1 MNKTSTNGL
10 DVTAPAAPVASARPA
25 KKALGFTTMIA
36 ICIGV
41 VVVQGAMMS
50 ALQGLGFGGLGF
62 IAAFAVAFILAQ
74 CYVQSFAEL
83 SLMFPQAGTLATYT
97 QKAIGHFPAIVA
109 VFAGYVIVAM
119 FGLSAELLLVDAI
132 LDKLFPGVFPAT
144 LVPLSILVV
153 LTVLNILG
161 TDVFAKLQNVFTF
174 AMVAALLLVGLSA
187 VGGLAEAPAAGFV
200 PDVNWGWDGILDGSF
215 IGLVALAMW
224 LLVGAEFICPLIGE
238 VRQPERNI
246 PRSMTLSLTITF
258 TLFVIFCVGASRYLS
273 VETLTTSPLP
283 YLDYVFAVFGKGAV
297 IIATV
302 MALTATCS
310 TVNTVLAA
318 VPRMLCGMAENG
330 QAFPQMQVLHK
341 RFGTPW
347 MAIVFVAIIIALP
360 FLLMGPDSI
369 ITLLIAA
376 STSWLL
382 AYIIAH
388 VNVMVLRRRQP
399 DLPRPY
405 KSAFYPL
412 PQIVGILGMG
422 YIALNNS
429 PSPEMT
435 QTVYLLTGAVLGLV
449 GLIALAWVKL
459 VMKRKLFE
467 PDI

>member
-1 MNKTSTNGL
+1 MNKSSPNSAGL
-10 DVTAPAAPVASARPA
+10 VMPAATDAGRPA
-25 KKALGFTTMIA
+25 TKGIGFATMIA

-50 ALQGLGFGGLGF
+50 ALQGMGFGGLGF
-62 IAAFAVAFILAQ
+62 LAAFAVAFVLAQ

-83 SLMFPQAGTLATYT
+83 ALMFPQAGTLATYT
-97 QKAIGHFPAIVA
+97 QKALGHFPAIVA

-144 LVPLSILVV
+144 LVPLGILVV
-153 LTVLNILG
+153 LTLLNILG
-161 TDVFAKLQNVFTF
+161 TDVFARVQNLFTF
-174 AMVAALLLVGLSA
+174 AMVAALLLVGVSA
-187 VGGLAEAPAAGFV
+187 VGGLAEPPAAGFV
-200 PDVNWGWDGILDGSF
+200 ADVDWGWSGVLDGSF
-215 IGLVALAMW
+215 FSLVTLAMW

-238 VRQPERNI
+238 VRRPERNI
-246 PRSMTLSLTITF
+246 PRSMMLSLTITF
-258 TLFVIFCVGASRYLS
+258 SLFVVFCIGASRYLS

-330 QAFPQMQVLHK
+330 QAFPQMKVLHK

-347 MAIVFVAIIIALP
+347 MAIVFVAVIIALP

-388 VNVMVLRRRQP
+388 LNVIVLRRRHP
-399 DLPRPY
+399 ELPRPF
-405 KSAFYPL
+405 KSAFYPV
-412 PQIVGILGMG
+412 PQVVGILGMG

-435 QTVYLLTGAVLGLV
+435 QTVYLFTGAVLLV
-449 GLIALAWVKL
+449 VGAIALLWVKL

>member
-1 MNKTSTNGL
+1 MNKSSPNGVGL
-10 DVTAPAAPVASARPA
+10 AMPTDHETAAASAR
-25 KKALGFTTMIA
+25 KDIGFATMIA

-41 VVVQGAMMS
+41 VVVQGSMMS
-50 ALQGLGFGGLGF
+50 ALQGMGLGGLSF
-62 IAAFAVAFILAQ
+62 LAAFAVAFVLAQ

-97 QKAIGHFPAIVA
+97 QKALGHFPAIVA

-144 LVPLSILVV
+144 LVPLGILVV
-153 LTVLNILG
+153 LTLLNILG
-161 TDVFAKLQNVFTF
+161 TDVFARVQNLFTF
-174 AMVAALLLVGLSA
+174 AMVAALLLVGVSA
-187 VGGLAEAPAAGFV
+187 VGGLAEPPAAGFV
-200 PDVNWGWDGILDGSF
+200 ADVDWSWAGVFDGSF
-215 IGLVALAMW
+215 FGLVALAMW

-238 VRQPERNI
+238 VRRPERNI
-246 PRSMTLSLTITF
+246 PRSMMLSLTITF
-258 TLFVIFCVGASRYLS
+258 SLFVVFCIGASRYLS
-273 VETLTTSPLP
+273 VQTLTTSPLP

-330 QAFPQMQVLHK
+330 QAFPQMKILHK

-360 FLLMGPDSI
+360 FLLMGPDSV

-382 AYIIAH
+382 AYIIVH
-388 VNVMVLRRRQP
+388 LDVLVLRRRHPQ
-399 DLPRPY
+399 LPRPY
-405 KSAFYPL
+405 RSAFYPL
-412 PQIVGILGMG
+412 PQLVGILGMG

-429 PSPEMT
+429 PSAEMT
-435 QTVYLLTGAVLGLV
+435 QTVYLYTGAVLLVV
-449 GLIALAWVKL
+449 GLIAALWVKL

>member
-1 MNKTSTNGL
+1 MNKDSPTGAGL
-10 DVTAPAAPVASARPA
+10 AMPAAADTARPA
-25 KKALGFTTMIA
+25 KKGLGFATMIA

-50 ALQGLGFGGLGF
+50 ALQGMGFGGLGF
-62 IAAFAVAFILAQ
+62 LAAFAVAFILAQ

-83 SLMFPQAGTLATYT
+83 ALMFPQAGTLATYT
-97 QKAIGHFPAIVA
+97 QKALGHFPAIVA

-144 LVPLSILVV
+144 LVPLGILAA
-153 LTVLNILG
+153 LAVLNILG
-161 TDVFAKLQNVFTF
+161 TDVFARVQNVFTF
-174 AMVAALLLVGLSA
+174 AMVAALLLVGVSA
-187 VGGLAEAPAAGFV
+187 VGGLAEPPAAGFV
-200 PDVNWGWDGILDGSF
+200 ADVDWGWTGILDGSF
-215 IGLVALAMW
+215 FGLVTLAMW

-238 VRQPERNI
+238 VQRPERNI
-246 PRSMTLSLTITF
+246 PRSMMLSLTITF
-258 TLFVIFCVGASRYLS
+258 TLFVVFCIGASRYLS

-330 QAFPQMQVLHK
+330 QAFPQMKVLHK

-347 MAIVFVAIIIALP
+347 MAILFVAAIIALP

-388 VNVMVLRRRQP
+388 LNVIVLRRRHP

-412 PQIVGILGMG
+412 PQVVGILGMG

-435 QTVYLLTGAVLGLV
+435 QTVYLFTGAVLLV
-449 GLIALAWVKL
+449 VGVIAALWVKL
-459 VMKRKLFE
+459 VMRRKLFE